1 MVPDGVWCRDFHGK
15 VEKKVISMKKSQCM
29 SQRKHPLVYHCPDC
43 GRKLKELDRKYKQ
56 DHLLLCMKCR
66 MAESLKQLKRWK
78 CSLCNMCLVDDKD
91 AKIRK
96 QRHKEFHVDES
107 IGTTKRQRNWT
118 FGKAEFE
125 LVEQ

>member
-1 MVPDGVWCRDFHGK
+1 
-15 VEKKVISMKKSQCM
+15 
-29 SQRKHPLVYHCPDC
+29 
-43 GRKLKELDRKYKQ
+43 
-56 DHLLLCMKCR
+56 
-66 MAESLKQLKRWK
+66 
-78 CSLCNMCLVDDKD
+78 MCLVDDND

-107 IGTTKRQRNWT
+107 IGTTKRRRNWT